1 MHRHSYILFAFLFFN
16 ATACKYLTIKDNIN
30 TNDIVA
36 SVGDVYLYKDDLAH
50 LFLNDKSSQD
60 SLLMV
65 NNYIDNWAGKQILF
79 QKATLNLSEEKQ
91 EELNNM
97 LAIYKEYL
105 YINTYKDAL
114 VSQNLDS
121 LISSKDITDFYTK
134 NQSIFIL
141 KENLYRIKYY
151 RFKTK
156 GNSISKIRKNFHKY
170 SILELDSI
178 YIDNL
183 NFNETQLSDS
193 IWIGFNDF
201 KNWNPVFKKKLTKGT
216 LRKDL
221 YKEIKEKD
229 FTYIIKV
236 IDEKKRGKTAPKEQ
250 VTPIIKQMIIH
261 KKRLEYINKL
271 DTRLIEEA
279 IKNNT
284 YKRF

>member
-1 MHRHSYILFAFLFFN
+1 MHRYSYILFAFLLFN
-16 ATACKYLTIKDNIN
+16 TTACKYLTIKDNL
-30 TNDIVA
+30 NDDNIIA
-36 SVGDVYLYKDDLAH
+36 SVGDQHLYKDDLP
-50 LFLNDKSSQD
+50 LLLLKDKSSQD
-60 SLLMV
+60 SLLIV
-65 NNYIDNWAGKQILF
+65 NHYIDTWARKQILF

-97 LAIYKEYL
+97 LTTYKEDL

-121 LISSKDITDFYTK
+121 LISKEEIVDFYTK
-134 NQSIFIL
+134 NKSIFIL

-156 GNSISKIRKNFHKY
+156 GKSISKIRKKFQKY

-183 NFNETQLSDS
+183 NFSETQLSDS
-193 IWIGFNDF
+193 IWIDFTDF
-201 KNWNPVFKKKLTKGT
+201 KNWNPIFKKNLTNKS
-216 LRKDL
+216 LRKDF
-221 YKEIKEKD
+221 YKEIKDKEY
-229 FTYIIKV
+229 TYFIKV
-236 IDEKKRGKTAPKEQ
+236 IDEKNRGEIAPQEQ

-261 KKRLEYINKL
+261 KKKLEFINKL
-271 DTRLIEEA
+271 DIRLIEEA

-284 YKRF
+284 FKRF